1 MSYQQFKKDIETRKE
16 AIASTYNSVQD
27 CHINSLE
34 LIYIHPDLKTVF
46 QRSSPNNPSEVRYII
61 ALLSYNHLWGTYRH
75 SHIELFGFFDA
86 EYNKIPTIPLVD
98 EWEICGIKEHGGLN
112 AWEWV
117 RANLVI
123 RNLPLFIEKEI
134 EIPNNNNGVTD
145 VQTSFTIIWEY
156 IGKDKIPTPVTS
168 IEELQA
174 TIEQLQS
181 ENQKLKENLS
191 ISNGKFEKILA
202 IINDQRNIN
211 I

>member
-1 MSYQQFKKDIETRKE
+1 MSTLHGHEAEAKQKRCRYRILYPDRRKMWKE
-16 AIASTYNSVQD
+16 NRRLFW
-27 CHINSLE
+27 SLVRE
-34 LIYIHPDLKTVF
+34 RKT
-46 QRSSPNNPSEVRYII
+46 
-61 ALLSYNHLWGTYRH
+61 
-75 SHIELFGFFDA
+75 
-86 EYNKIPTIPLVD
+86 
-98 EWEICGIKEHGGLN
+98 GIKEHGGLN

-123 RNLPLFIEKEI
+123 RNLPLFTEKEI

-145 VQTSFTIIWEY
+145 VQTSFNIIWEY
-156 IGKDKIPTPVTS
+156 IGKDKIPTSVTS

-202 IINDQRNIN
+202 RSEEHTLNSSHL
-211 I
+211 

>member
-46 QRSSPNNPSEVRYII
+46 QRSNPNNPSEVRYII

-145 VQTSFTIIWEY
+145 VQTSFNIIWEY

-181 ENQKLKENLS
+181 ENQNSKKIYQYPMGSLKRFSL
-191 ISNGKFEKILA
+191 L
-202 IINDQRNIN
+202 
-211 I
+211 

>member
-1 MSYQQFKKDIETRKE
+1 M
-16 AIASTYNSVQD
+16 
-27 CHINSLE
+27 
-34 LIYIHPDLKTVF
+34 
-46 QRSSPNNPSEVRYII
+46 
-61 ALLSYNHLWGTYRH
+61 
-75 SHIELFGFFDA
+75 
-86 EYNKIPTIPLVD
+86 
-98 EWEICGIKEHGGLN
+98 
-112 AWEWV
+112 
-117 RANLVI
+117 
-123 RNLPLFIEKEI
+123 FIEKEI

-145 VQTSFTIIWEY
+145 VQTSFNIIWEY

-168 IEELQA
+168 IEELQAA

>member
-46 QRSSPNNPSEVRYII
+46 QRSNPNNPSEVRYII

-145 VQTSFTIIWEY
+145 VQTSFNIIWEY

-174 TIEQLQS
+174 TIEQL
-181 ENQKLKENLS
+181 
-191 ISNGKFEKILA
+191 
-202 IINDQRNIN
+202 
-211 I
+211 

>member
-27 CHINSLE
+27 CHINPLE

-46 QRSSPNNPSEVRYII
+46 QRSNPNNPSEVRYII

-112 AWEWV
+112 A
-117 RANLVI
+117 
-123 RNLPLFIEKEI
+123 
-134 EIPNNNNGVTD
+134 
-145 VQTSFTIIWEY
+145 
-156 IGKDKIPTPVTS
+156 
-168 IEELQA
+168 
-174 TIEQLQS
+174 
-181 ENQKLKENLS
+181 
-191 ISNGKFEKILA
+191 
-202 IINDQRNIN
+202 
-211 I
+211 

>member
-1 MSYQQFKKDIETRKE
+1 M
-16 AIASTYNSVQD
+16 
-27 CHINSLE
+27 
-34 LIYIHPDLKTVF
+34 
-46 QRSSPNNPSEVRYII
+46 
-61 ALLSYNHLWGTYRH
+61 
-75 SHIELFGFFDA
+75 
-86 EYNKIPTIPLVD
+86 
-98 EWEICGIKEHGGLN
+98 
-112 AWEWV
+112 EWV

-145 VQTSFTIIWEY
+145 VQTSFNIIWEY